1 MPRAAGPASSRAL
14 TLHVQRAPVGAAA
27 HLTAAELKELA
38 RTAASAKPTRVKLS
52 DAAPP
57 PSALQTVG
65 VVKLNTVKRDLR
77 GVVAVQQEM
86 RAKKEPRLE

>member
-1 MPRAAGPASSRAL
+1 
-14 TLHVQRAPVGAAA
+14 VPVGAAA
-27 HLTAAELKELA
+27 QLSAAELKELA
-38 RTAASAKPTRVKLS
+38 RTAASAKALKVNLS
-52 DAAPP
+52 DRPP
-57 PSALQTVG
+57 PPTALQQVG